1 MLGARAIATI
11 ITFTHPTTR
20 EIIMR
25 RLSTI
30 VGSLLIAATPALAE
44 SVIIDA
50 ADGGTEVEVQAALDA
65 NPENTSFLLLGNFA
79 FSAAVHIEKS
89 GTRIIGDWVDTNGDG
104 KPDPGDDWNTVI
116 NAIPN
121 MYGFSEAFILMPTDE
136 LGSEG
141 YDVEDVEVSGLH
153 ISGFNWTVSQH
164 FFASWDQPGCR
175 TEELPYRLSGMR
187 VANNWIEGGGMYIN
201 RRVEEAT
208 IDNNLFTL
216 FEGNEM
222 FRHAVEMRGL
232 EWSECGMPFS
242 VDDPG
247 QEGLTITNNVFV
259 DGRDISVGTQNDL
272 RITRNTMTG
281 TTPYGD
287 PAGRSSYKIWIS
299 QASGAEISD
308 NVFEGGP
315 TDHGINFWSRTN
327 VPVGPDTTS
336 DSVSILD
343 NLFIDTNVG
352 IGIGGGT
359 HKTTI
364 KGNTFT
370 RSGTQGPVGLVS
382 VAVLDVYVFGH
393 GGEVD
398 NPSSNVSIAH
408 NHIAGGG
415 VAGVV
420 LNGGTTGVDIK
431 HNSYDN
437 PYSLSGDVLLAPEDI
452 VFGKGDTVCPA
463 HGNKVVSDLP
473 LVAVVVDGYSDRCAG
488 SKPNKLQGDGIFEV
502 TP

>member
-1 MLGARAIATI
+1 M

-30 VGSLLIAATPALAE
+30 VGGLLIAATPALANKAE
-44 SVIIDA
+44 PVIIDA

-153 ISGFNWTVSQH
+153 ISGFNWTLSQH

-175 TEELPYRLSGMR
+175 TEALPYRLSGMR
-187 VANNWIEGGGMYIN
+187 AANNWIEGGGMYIN

-242 VDDPG
+242 LDDPG
-247 QEGLTITNNVFV
+247 QEGLTITNNVLHPKRPADQRQHHDRH
-259 DGRDISVGTQNDL
+259 DGLRQQQDL
-272 RITRNTMTG
+272 DQPGQRC
-281 TTPYGD
+281 GD
-287 PAGRSSYKIWIS
+287 CRQPVRGR
-299 QASGAEISD
+299 
-308 NVFEGGP
+308 
-315 TDHGINFWSRTN
+315 
-327 VPVGPDTTS
+327 
-336 DSVSILD
+336 
-343 NLFIDTNVG
+343 
-352 IGIGGGT
+352 
-359 HKTTI
+359 
-364 KGNTFT
+364 
-370 RSGTQGPVGLVS
+370 
-382 VAVLDVYVFGH
+382 
-393 GGEVD
+393 
-398 NPSSNVSIAH
+398 
-408 NHIAGGG
+408 
-415 VAGVV
+415 
-420 LNGGTTGVDIK
+420 
-431 HNSYDN
+431 
-437 PYSLSGDVLLAPEDI
+437 
-452 VFGKGDTVCPA
+452 A
-463 HGNKVVSDLP
+463 HGQRHQL
-473 LVAVVVDGYSDRCAG
+473 LVPDQCTGGARHH
-488 SKPNKLQGDGIFEV
+488 E
-502 TP
+502 